1 MAFFNNPMSPRD
13 ESQWIKF
20 RRHGA
25 LVFIA
30 GFTAPYMV
38 VGCLVGALLSLRHGH
53 AAFSL
58 SESLGGFL
66 ISGSTVS
73 SLIWLSMERRFKATI
88 TTKQTHS

>member
-1 MAFFNNPMSPRD
+1 MTFSQNPMSPRD

-38 VGCLVGALLSLRHGH
+38 VGCLGRALLSLRHGH

-58 SESLGGFL
+58 PESLVGSL
-66 ISGSTVS
+66 ISGLTVS
-73 SLIWLSMERRFKATI
+73 SLTWLSMERRFNATI
-88 TTKQTHS
+88 KIK